1 MLFYGYHCLF
11 FLCQES
17 LEEKIQEVQKKLEE
31 LEKSAPE
38 KADIKVN
45 TLAGYRTVLI
55 KTQKGRSWC
64 LLPVLFFSSDKV
76 LNTNTA
82 NGEEISPLWYFIPK
96 HTAPL

>member
-1 MLFYGYHCLF
+1 VLFCGYHGR

-45 TLAGYRTVLI
+45 TLA
-55 KTQKGRSWC
+55 RS
-64 LLPVLFFSSDKV
+64 FSSDIVPNK
-76 LNTNTA
+76 NTSS
-82 NGEEISPLWYFIPK
+82 GEKNLPVSQNFYRLRRPK
-96 HTAPL
+96 SEPAAIVVKNAIQ